1 MILDNELLRIIM
13 SAQSLSHKNDIE
25 PIYTLRIAS
34 KLSSISVYSIRQ
46 YIDRGLIIPYTTKT
60 RRHLFSDADM
70 SRLISIRKYLNEL
83 GLNVAGINAL
93 FSLVPCWLIKQC
105 SESVRV
111 KCDAYSNISEPCWQ
125 SSHKG
130 PFCRNSDCRICEVYR
145 MSETCTNHKDFIKMI
160 TCT

>member
-1 MILDNELLRIIM
+1 M
-13 SAQSLSHKNDIE
+13 SAQSLLYKKNIE

-60 RRHLFSDADM
+60 KRHLFCDVDIA
-70 SRLISIRKYLNEL
+70 RLISIRKYLNEL

-93 FSLVPCWLIKQC
+93 FSLVPCWLIKHC
-105 SESVRV
+105 SKSDREN
-111 KCDAYSNISEPCWQ
+111 CDAYSSVSEPCWQ

-130 PFCRNSDCRICEVYR
+130 PLCRNSDCRICAVYR

-160 TCT
+160 TGT